1 MTVSEFYAA
10 VGGDY
15 TEVLARLSSD
25 ALIVRFLRMLPRDGS
40 MELLCSSMASGNG
53 AEAFRAVHSIKGM
66 ALNLGLPR
74 LAEVC
79 SLMTEALRGRSDIPE
94 SCGEL
99 FRNVQAEYDR
109 VCGAISQLE

>member
-10 VGGDY
+10 VGGDH
-15 TEVLARLSSD
+15 TEVLARLTSD
-25 ALIVRFLRMLPRDGS
+25 ALIARFLRMLPRDGS
-40 MELLCSSMASGNG
+40 MELLCSSMASGNA

-66 ALNLGLPR
+66 ALNLGLPC

-79 SLMTEALRGRSDIPE
+79 AVMTEALRGRGDIPE

-99 FRNVQAEYDR
+99 FRNVKAEYDR

>member
-15 TEVLARLSSD
+15 TEVLARLTSD
-25 ALIVRFLRMLPRDGS
+25 ALVARFLRMLPHDGS
-40 MELLCSSMASGNG
+40 MELLCDSMASGNA

-66 ALNLGLPR
+66 ALNLGLSR

-79 SLMTEALRGRSDIPE
+79 TVMTEALRGRSDIPE

-99 FRNVQAEYDR
+99 FQNVKAEYDR
-109 VCGAISQLE
+109 VCGAISRLE